1 MEVKLKKDWVVW
13 GGCLGLFCAGA
24 VFSNLFPP
32 STWSIWSGALTWINS
47 NPNLAAW
54 VQAFGAIA
62 AIGIAIWVPY
72 RQRAQE
78 AKERANT
85 KMEIEVSRAEQLLSI
100 CKELNYLVGFVPLE
114 YVSAD
119 YQLTN
124 EMSRKIFADLIERLN
139 HLQKNETSAELLE
152 LSLDLRIKLYDW
164 LKFFSDGEEHDGS
177 PLYNKSEREL
187 PRIEALQIKI
197 ANVGRGLRG
206 EAALEI
212 VKPEPQEP
220 DFPF

>member
-1 MEVKLKKDWVVW
+1 MEAKLKKDWVVW
-13 GGCLGLFCAGA
+13 SGCLGLFCAGA

-32 STWSIWSGALTWINS
+32 STRSIWSGAFTWINS

-85 KMEIEVSRAEQLLSI
+85 KVEIEISRAEQLLSI
-100 CKELNYLVGFVPLE
+100 CNELHYLVEIVPLE

-119 YQLTN
+119 YRLTN
-124 EMSRKIFADLIERLN
+124 EMSRM
-139 HLQKNETSAELLE
+139 
-152 LSLDLRIKLYDW
+152 
-164 LKFFSDGEEHDGS
+164 
-177 PLYNKSEREL
+177 
-187 PRIEALQIKI
+187 
-197 ANVGRGLRG
+197 
-206 EAALEI
+206 
-212 VKPEPQEP
+212 
-220 DFPF
+220 